1 MKELLNTT
9 DWDSITSNVERMP
22 YLANKL
28 KENTVPIAKKKIPDS
43 ELFSFAVQPDWK
55 DTLDSEMLSWM
66 EGLIADYNE
75 ALNRIR
81 RSRVTVNNRSRQ
93 NDVNRILYSMGQEL
107 KYDSDSLYSVF
118 ASIDDEYIAIVREAI
133 INEKWHLM
141 EREERYDFVKRH
153 FPNADFYRYYDL
165 LCDFRHG
172 GFRLL
177 GDIIC
182 DIDDEN
188 KSEKRKELHKK
199 EDREELTAMLNG
211 YLNKPPAEPFREAV
225 NRISLELIGKK
236 MK

>member
-1 MKELLNTT
+1 MSSVK
-9 DWDSITSNVERMP
+9 
-22 YLANKL
+22 LAF
-28 KENTVPIAKKKIPDS
+28 VCPRI
-43 ELFSFAVQPDWK
+43 
-55 DTLDSEMLSWM
+55 
-66 EGLIADYNE
+66 IADYNE

-81 RSRVTVNNRSRQ
+81 RSRVTINNRSRQ
-93 NDVNRILYSMGQEL
+93 NDVNRILYSMGQES

-118 ASIDDEYIAIVREAI
+118 AGIDDEYIAIVREAI

-153 FPNADFYRYYDL
+153 FPNADFYKYYDL
-165 LCDFRHG
+165 LCNFRHG

-211 YLNKPPAEPFREAV
+211 YLHKPPAESFRDAVIRTSLSLIEKRMKPSEAV
-225 NRISLELIGKK
+225 PYVVALGKRNFMWDVLCDYVEETVLRK
-236 MK
+236 EESHA